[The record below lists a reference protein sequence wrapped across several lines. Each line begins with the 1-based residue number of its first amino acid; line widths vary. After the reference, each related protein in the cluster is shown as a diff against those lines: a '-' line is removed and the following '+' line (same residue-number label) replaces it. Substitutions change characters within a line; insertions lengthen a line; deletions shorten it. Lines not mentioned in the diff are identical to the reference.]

1 MNRVLP
7 HLIRTAKG
15 TRRPSQCCA
24 RNTRKLA
31 FIWAQFALTRF
42 PHIAFQNFFPD
53 RGSIYAGEYRLHQ
66 IRGGIRMNRPILACA
81 LFALAATALVAQQ
94 SSQTNPYE
102 GTSNPPPDDSII
114 TSEQPVPIPKPPA
127 GHPIEQAPAVQPS
140 PQAMN
145 APQNAGPVPQTYGD
159 GTDSGIVGIA
169 PSAPGLEMRA
179 ASTDPDGDIVHPAPL
194 PPGTLGEG
202 TLIRVR
208 LINEI
213 SSALSEQGEPFRSRV
228 ASDVLQ
234 DGRVVIPA
242 GAEIDGRVAQVST
255 GHFAGHGSLLLEPQT
270 VTLENGSRYQ
280 LHAMVASTPGSNLKV
295 GSEGVIT
302 PGSRLKKDGY
312 EYAGVGGGGMI
323 VGAAL
328 GGPVGMLAGGIIG
341 AGVVTTH
348 LLVSH
353 PQANLETGSYL
364 MLTLTQQVRLV
375 PEGSQGN

>member
-1 MNRVLP
+1 
-7 HLIRTAKG
+7 
-15 TRRPSQCCA
+15 
-24 RNTRKLA
+24 
-31 FIWAQFALTRF
+31 
-42 PHIAFQNFFPD
+42 
-53 RGSIYAGEYRLHQ
+53 
-66 IRGGIRMNRPILACA
+66 MNRPILACA
-81 LFALAATALVAQQ
+81 FFALAATALVAQQ

-102 GTSNPPPDDSII
+102 GTSNPPPDDTII

-127 GHPIEQAPAVQPS
+127 GHPLQQVPVTQPA

-145 APQNAGPVPQTYGD
+145 ALPNAGPVPRNYGD
-159 GTDSGIVGIA
+159 GTDEGIVGVA
-169 PSAPGLEMRA
+169 PSAPGLATRT
-179 ASTDPDGDIVHPAPL
+179 ASADPDGDIVHPAPL

-202 TLIRVR
+202 TLIRVQ

-228 ASDVLQ
+228 VSDVLQ

-242 GAEIDGRVAQVST
+242 GAEIDGKVAQVST
-255 GHFAGHGSLLLEPQT
+255 GHFAGHGSLLLEPET
-270 VTLENGSRYQ
+270 VTLENGTRYQ
-280 LHAMVASTPGSNLKV
+280 LHAMVASTPGSNLRV

-302 PGSRLKKDGY
+302 PGSRLKRNGI
-312 EYAGVGGGGMI
+312 EYGGVVGGGM
-323 VGAAL
+323 VTGAVL

-364 MLTLTQQVRLV
+364 MLTLTEQVRLV

>member
-1 MNRVLP
+1 
-7 HLIRTAKG
+7 
-15 TRRPSQCCA
+15 
-24 RNTRKLA
+24 
-31 FIWAQFALTRF
+31 
-42 PHIAFQNFFPD
+42 
-53 RGSIYAGEYRLHQ
+53 
-66 IRGGIRMNRPILACA
+66 MNRPILACA
-81 LFALAATALVAQQ
+81 FFALAATALVAQQ

-102 GTSNPPPDDSII
+102 GTSNPPPDDTII

-127 GHPIEQAPAVQPS
+127 GHPMQQAPAAQSS

-145 APQNAGPVPQTYGD
+145 APLSAGPVPQTYGD
-159 GTDSGIVGIA
+159 GTDQGIVGVA
-169 PSAPGLEMRA
+169 PSAPGLVTR
-179 ASTDPDGDIVHPAPL
+179 STSADPDSDIVHPAPL

-202 TLIRVR
+202 TLIRVQ
-208 LINEI
+208 LISEI

-228 ASDVLQ
+228 ATDVLQ

-242 GAEIDGRVAQVST
+242 GAEIDGKVAQVST
-255 GHFAGHGSLLLEPQT
+255 GHFAGHGSLLLEPET
-270 VTLENGSRYQ
+270 VTFENGNSYQ

>member
-1 MNRVLP
+1 
-7 HLIRTAKG
+7 
-15 TRRPSQCCA
+15 
-24 RNTRKLA
+24 
-31 FIWAQFALTRF
+31 
-42 PHIAFQNFFPD
+42 
-53 RGSIYAGEYRLHQ
+53 
-66 IRGGIRMNRPILACA
+66 MNRPILACA
-81 LFALAATALVAQQ
+81 LFALAVTGLVAQQ
-94 SSQTNPYE
+94 SSQTSPYE
-102 GTSNPPPDDSII
+102 GTSNPPPDDTII

-127 GHPIEQAPAVQPS
+127 GHPMQQTAAPQPAPQVLNPS
-140 PQAMN
+140 PTA
-145 APQNAGPVPQTYGD
+145 APVAQTYGD
-159 GTDSGIVGIA
+159 GTDEGIVGVA
-169 PSAPGLEMRA
+169 PSSPGLVTRA
-179 ASTDPDGDIVHPAPL
+179 ASADPDGDIVHPAPL

-202 TLIRVR
+202 TLIRVQ

-213 SSALSEQGEPFRSRV
+213 SSSLSEQGEPFRSRV
-228 ASDVLQ
+228 VSDVMQ
-234 DGRVVIPA
+234 DGRIVIPA

-270 VTLENGSRYQ
+270 VTLENGRKYQ
-280 LHAMVASTPGSNLKV
+280 LHAMIASTPGSNLRV
-295 GSEGVIT
+295 GPEGIIT

-364 MLTLTQQVRLV
+364 MLTVTEPVRLV
-375 PEGSQGN
+375 PEGSQGE

>member
-1 MNRVLP
+1 
-7 HLIRTAKG
+7 
-15 TRRPSQCCA
+15 
-24 RNTRKLA
+24 
-31 FIWAQFALTRF
+31 
-42 PHIAFQNFFPD
+42 
-53 RGSIYAGEYRLHQ
+53 
-66 IRGGIRMNRPILACA
+66 MNRPILACA
-81 LFALAATALVAQQ
+81 LFALAVTGLVAQQ
-94 SSQTNPYE
+94 SSQTSPYE
-102 GTSNPPPDDSII
+102 GTSNPPPDDTII

-127 GHPIEQAPAVQPS
+127 GHPMQQTA
-140 PQAMN
+140 
-145 APQNAGPVPQTYGD
+145 APQPAPQVLNQSPTAAPVAQTYGD
-159 GTDSGIVGIA
+159 GTDEGIVGVA
-169 PSAPGLEMRA
+169 PSSPGLVTRA
-179 ASTDPDGDIVHPAPL
+179 ASADPDGDIVHPAPL

-202 TLIRVR
+202 TLIRVQ

-213 SSALSEQGEPFRSRV
+213 SSSLSEQGEPFRSRV
-228 ASDVLQ
+228 VSDVMQ
-234 DGRVVIPA
+234 DGRIVIPA

-270 VTLENGSRYQ
+270 VTLENGRKYQ
-280 LHAMVASTPGSNLKV
+280 LHAMIASTPGSNLRV
-295 GSEGVIT
+295 GPEGIIT

-364 MLTLTQQVRLV
+364 MLTVTEQVRLV
-375 PEGSQGN
+375 PEGSQGE

>member
-1 MNRVLP
+1 
-7 HLIRTAKG
+7 
-15 TRRPSQCCA
+15 
-24 RNTRKLA
+24 
-31 FIWAQFALTRF
+31 
-42 PHIAFQNFFPD
+42 
-53 RGSIYAGEYRLHQ
+53 
-66 IRGGIRMNRPILACA
+66 MNRPILACA

>member
-1 MNRVLP
+1 
-7 HLIRTAKG
+7 
-15 TRRPSQCCA
+15 
-24 RNTRKLA
+24 
-31 FIWAQFALTRF
+31 
-42 PHIAFQNFFPD
+42 
-53 RGSIYAGEYRLHQ
+53 
-66 IRGGIRMNRPILACA
+66 MNRPILACA
-81 LFALAATALVAQQ
+81 LFALAVTGLVAQQ
-94 SSQTNPYE
+94 SSQTSPYE
-102 GTSNPPPDDSII
+102 GTSNPPPDDTII

-127 GHPIEQAPAVQPS
+127 GHPMQQTAAPQPAPQVLNPS
-140 PQAMN
+140 PTA
-145 APQNAGPVPQTYGD
+145 APVAQTYGD
-159 GTDSGIVGIA
+159 GTDEGIVGVA
-169 PSAPGLEMRA
+169 PSSPGLVTRA
-179 ASTDPDGDIVHPAPL
+179 ASADPDGDIVHPAPL

-202 TLIRVR
+202 TLIRVQ

-213 SSALSEQGEPFRSRV
+213 SSSLSEQGEPFRSRV
-228 ASDVLQ
+228 VSDVMQ
-234 DGRVVIPA
+234 DGRIVIPA

-270 VTLENGSRYQ
+270 VTLENGRKYQ
-280 LHAMVASTPGSNLKV
+280 LHAMIASTPGSNLRV
-295 GSEGVIT
+295 GPEGIIT

-364 MLTLTQQVRLV
+364 MLTVTEQVRLV
-375 PEGSQGN
+375 PEGSQGE

>member
-1 MNRVLP
+1 
-7 HLIRTAKG
+7 
-15 TRRPSQCCA
+15 
-24 RNTRKLA
+24 
-31 FIWAQFALTRF
+31 
-42 PHIAFQNFFPD
+42 
-53 RGSIYAGEYRLHQ
+53 
-66 IRGGIRMNRPILACA
+66 MNRPILACA
-81 LFALAATALVAQQ
+81 LFALAATGLVAQQ
-94 SSQTNPYE
+94 SSQTSPYE
-102 GTSNPPPDDSII
+102 GTSNPPPDDTII

-127 GHPIEQAPAVQPS
+127 GHPMQQTAAPQPAPQVLNPS
-140 PQAMN
+140 PTP
-145 APQNAGPVPQTYGD
+145 APVAQTYGD
-159 GTDSGIVGIA
+159 GTDEGIVGVA
-169 PSAPGLEMRA
+169 PSSPGLVTRA
-179 ASTDPDGDIVHPAPL
+179 ASADPDGDIVHPAPL

-202 TLIRVR
+202 TLIRVQ

-213 SSALSEQGEPFRSRV
+213 SSSLSEQGEPFRSRV
-228 ASDVLQ
+228 VSDVMQ
-234 DGRVVIPA
+234 DGRIVIPA

-270 VTLENGSRYQ
+270 VTLENGRKYQ
-280 LHAMVASTPGSNLKV
+280 LHAMIASTPGSNLRV
-295 GSEGVIT
+295 GPEGIIT

-364 MLTLTQQVRLV
+364 MLTVTEQVRLV
-375 PEGSQGN
+375 PEGLQGE

>member
-1 MNRVLP
+1 
-7 HLIRTAKG
+7 
-15 TRRPSQCCA
+15 
-24 RNTRKLA
+24 
-31 FIWAQFALTRF
+31 
-42 PHIAFQNFFPD
+42 
-53 RGSIYAGEYRLHQ
+53 
-66 IRGGIRMNRPILACA
+66 MNRPILACA
-81 LFALAATALVAQQ
+81 LFALAVTGLVAQQ
-94 SSQTNPYE
+94 SSQTSPYE
-102 GTSNPPPDDSII
+102 GTSNPPPDDTII

-127 GHPIEQAPAVQPS
+127 GHPMQQTAAPQPAPQVLNPS
-140 PQAMN
+140 PTA
-145 APQNAGPVPQTYGD
+145 APVAQTYGD
-159 GTDSGIVGIA
+159 GTDEGIVGVA
-169 PSAPGLEMRA
+169 PSSPGLVTRA
-179 ASTDPDGDIVHPAPL
+179 ASADPDGDIVHPAPL

-202 TLIRVR
+202 TLIRVQ

-213 SSALSEQGEPFRSRV
+213 SSSLSEQGEPFRSRV
-228 ASDVLQ
+228 VSDVMQ
-234 DGRVVIPA
+234 DGRIVIPA

-270 VTLENGSRYQ
+270 VTLENGRKYQ
-280 LHAMVASTPGSNLKV
+280 LHAMIASTPGSNLRV
-295 GSEGVIT
+295 GPEGIIT

-364 MLTLTQQVRLV
+364 MLTVTKQVRLV
-375 PEGSQGN
+375 PEGSQGE

>member
-1 MNRVLP
+1 
-7 HLIRTAKG
+7 
-15 TRRPSQCCA
+15 
-24 RNTRKLA
+24 
-31 FIWAQFALTRF
+31 
-42 PHIAFQNFFPD
+42 
-53 RGSIYAGEYRLHQ
+53 
-66 IRGGIRMNRPILACA
+66 MNRPILACA
-81 LFALAATALVAQQ
+81 FLALATTALVAQQ

-102 GTSNPPPDDSII
+102 GTSNPPPDDTII

-127 GHPIEQAPAVQPS
+127 GHPMQQAPAAQPA

-145 APQNAGPVPQTYGD
+145 AARNAGPVPQTYGD
-159 GTDSGIVGIA
+159 GTDDGIVGVA
-169 PSAPGLEMRA
+169 PSAPGLVSRA
-179 ASTDPDGDIVHPAPL
+179 ASADPDGDIVHPAPL

-202 TLIRVR
+202 TLIRVQ

-242 GAEIDGRVAQVST
+242 GAEIDGKVAQVST
-255 GHFAGHGSLLLEPQT
+255 GHFAGHGSLLLEPET

-280 LHAMVASTPGSNLKV
+280 LHAMVASTPGSNLRV

-353 PQANLETGSYL
+353 PQANLETGTYL
-364 MLTLTQQVRLV
+364 MLTLTEQVRLV